1 VLDRLRAQC
10 SGIIVS
16 ANADP
21 ARFGD
26 LKLPVVADS
35 VPDHAGPLAGILAGL
50 DWTARHAPQIEWIVS
65 VPGDCPFLPHDLAAR
80 LHQARA
86 AAGAQLACAR
96 SGEWTHP
103 VVALWP
109 VTLREELRHALTVEG
124 VRKVDQWTARYPIGI
139 AQWPAAPVDPF
150 FNVNTPEQAAAA
162 ERMAAEHP
170 DM

>member
-1 VLDRLRAQC
+1 
-10 SGIIVS
+10 
-16 ANADP
+16 
-21 ARFGD
+21 
-26 LKLPVVADS
+26 
-35 VPDHAGPLAGILAGL
+35 
-50 DWTARHAPQIEWIVS
+50 
-65 VPGDCPFLPHDLAAR
+65 LAAR